1 MKTLRLNRA
10 ESGAYTNGKR
20 RIWRAMRKQPRVGLH
35 GDGLTERG
43 EKCHEYHGSRAT
55 HARNAKSQ
63 S

>member
-1 MKTLRLNRA
+1 LTGNFNNQA
-10 ESGAYTNGKR
+10 NA
-20 RIWRAMRKQPRVGLH
+20 
-35 GDGLTERG
+35 DGLTERG